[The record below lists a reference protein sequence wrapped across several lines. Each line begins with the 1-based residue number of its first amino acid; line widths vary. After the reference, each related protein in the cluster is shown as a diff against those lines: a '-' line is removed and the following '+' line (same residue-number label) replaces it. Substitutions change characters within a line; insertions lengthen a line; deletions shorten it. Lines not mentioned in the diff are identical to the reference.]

1 MTERT
6 ALIGLF
12 TIFFWHGLFISKLGK
27 PIYSRKKT
35 TAVWSVIMAVLLI
48 TGYIMMYTVGIS
60 RGAPIMTVVA
70 LIAVLIVFFKTCSES
85 VPKKFF
91 IMITHF
97 NFFFL
102 ILQSSFLLSSFV
114 YEPDSEPYQILSIII
129 RNVIQ
134 FVTFVLYFRYID
146 PKLRTVNVEQNSEWW
161 YLSAISA
168 IFTVIYI
175 TQAMIANKIWLLPAS
190 YIPVLF
196 GFFIQGIATFL
207 TVFRTISYM
216 SKTAETGLMEQNTK
230 FLSEQI
236 DRLMQS
242 EENTRKLRHDM
253 RHYIVNTSELLKA
266 GDVEGAL
273 SYLNDWDSELSE
285 AAVKQYCCNRT
296 INNILSAYE
305 RKTDAS
311 NVEYVCKASANPD
324 LPVKD
329 VHLVAILANLL
340 ENALN
345 GCKELEASGQ
355 PKIEIQIREKDS
367 DLLIMCSNTCSDKLE
382 ISDALPKKRGIGIS
396 SILSACGHYNGTVDY
411 AVKDGVCSVYIVL
424 KSGEPP
430 RAYSTPM

>member
-12 TIFFWHGLFISKLGK
+12 TIFFWHGLFLSKLGK
-27 PIYSRKKT
+27 PFYSRKKT
-35 TAVWSVIMAVLLI
+35 TVIWSVSMAVSLI
-48 TGYIMMYTVGIS
+48 TSCIMMYNVGIS

-70 LIAVLIVFFKTCSES
+70 LIAVLIVFFKTCPEA

-91 IMITHF
+91 IIITHF

-146 PKLRTVNVEQNSEWW
+146 PKLRTVKVRQTGEWW

-168 IFTVIYI
+168 IFTMIYI
-175 TQAMIANKIWLLPAS
+175 TQAMAANKIWLLPAS
-190 YIPVLF
+190 YTPVLIA
-196 GFFIQGIATFL
+196 FFIQGIATFL
-207 TVFRTISYM
+207 VVFRTISYM
-216 SKTAETGLMEQNTK
+216 DKNAETSLMEQNTK

-253 RHYIVNTSELLKA
+253 RHYVVNTSELLKA

-285 AAVKQYCCNRT
+285 ASVKQYCFNRT

-311 NVEYVCKASANPD
+311 KVEYICKASAAAD

-345 GCKELEASGQ
+345 GCKELEAGQSEQ
-355 PKIEIQIREKDS
+355 PKIEIQIREKDGN
-367 DLLIMCSNTCSDKLE
+367 LLIMCRNTCSDKLE
-382 ISDALPKKRGIGIS
+382 ISDDLPKKRGIGIS
-396 SILSACGHYNGTVDY
+396 SIISACGHYNGTVDY
-411 AVKDGVCSVYIVL
+411 TVKDGVCSVYAVL
-424 KSGEPP
+424 EI
-430 RAYSTPM
+430 